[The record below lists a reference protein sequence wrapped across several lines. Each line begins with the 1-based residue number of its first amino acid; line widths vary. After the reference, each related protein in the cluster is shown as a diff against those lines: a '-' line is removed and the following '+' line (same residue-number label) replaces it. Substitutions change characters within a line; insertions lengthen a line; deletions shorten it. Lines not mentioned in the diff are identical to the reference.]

1 VASLQTQLTAL
12 KVSGA
17 SVTITRI
24 GAVPVM
30 GKVIDDGSTGDSIIV
45 QHESGMNNN
54 TFVSA
59 KTLIPKA
66 AIAGVG
72 V

>member
-1 VASLQTQLTAL
+1 MASLQTKLTAL
-12 KVSGA
+12 KVSGE

-24 GAVPVM
+24 GSVPVI
-30 GKVIDDGSTGDSIIV
+30 GKVIDDGSTGDSIVV

-54 TFVSA
+54 TFSNS

-66 AIAGVG
+66 AIAGIG

>member
-1 VASLQTQLTAL
+1 MASLQTQLTAL
-12 KVSGA
+12 KASGK

-24 GAVPVM
+24 GAVPVI
-30 GKVIDDGSTGDSIIV
+30 GKVLDDGSAGDSIVV
-45 QHESGMNNN
+45 QHESGMHDN
-54 TFVSA
+54 TFSNS

-66 AIAGVG
+66 AIAGIG